1 MMCSSQLDS
10 TDLEVSS
17 EAVRVQI
24 LKMSDGTDR
33 DGLR

>member
-1 MMCSSQLDS
+1 MICLAQLDG
-10 TDLEVSS
+10 TDFEVSS

-24 LKMSDGTDR
+24 LKMSEGTDR